1 MKALAAKWKRLT
13 PEQRLHGRP
22 YPIVAITGGV
32 ASGKSTV
39 AAFLKEQGVPMI
51 SADQLVKDIYAWKET
66 QAWLKVL
73 CPAVVSESG
82 IDFPQLRKTVFVDP
96 ALKTQVETYLYERLP
111 QAFALAEKKFPR
123 IPWLAYEVPLLFER
137 NLQASFDVVIVSWVR
152 REVQKNRLLS
162 RDPHTTVETAEAI
175 LAQQLSLDEKKLKA
189 DLVFDNS
196 GPLDKAALKKLWAQL
211 T

>member
-13 PEQRLHGRP
+13 PEQRLHGRS
-22 YPIVAITGGV
+22 YPIVALTGGV

-39 AAFLKEQGVPMI
+39 AAFLKDQGVPMI
-51 SADQLVKDIYAWKET
+51 SADQLVKDIYAWKDT
-66 QAWLKVL
+66 QAWLKAL
-73 CPAVVSESG
+73 CPAVILEAGV
-82 IDFPQLRKTVFVDP
+82 DFPQLRKMVFADP
-96 ALKTQVETYLYERLP
+96 ALKSQVESYLYDRLP
-111 QAFALAEKKFPR
+111 QAFAVAEKRFPR
-123 IPWLAYEVPLLFER
+123 IPWLVYEVPLLFER

-175 LAQQLSLDEKKLKA
+175 LSQQMSLDEKKIKA

-196 GPLDKAALKKLWAQL
+196 GPLEKAALKKLWAQL

>member
-1 MKALAAKWKRLT
+1 MKALAAQWNRLT
-13 PEQRLHGRP
+13 PEQRLHGRS
-22 YPIVAITGGV
+22 YPIVALTGGV

-66 QAWLKVL
+66 QAWLKEL
-73 CPAVVSESG
+73 CPAVITESG
-82 IDFPQLRKTVFVDP
+82 IDFPQLRKIVFTDP
-96 ALKTQVETYLYERLP
+96 ALKAQVETYLYERLP
-111 QAFALAEKKFPR
+111 QAFTLAEKKFPR
-123 IPWLAYEVPLLFER
+123 IPWLVYEIPLLFER
-137 NLQASFDVVIVSWVR
+137 NLQSSFDVVIVTWVR

-175 LAQQLSLDEKKLKA
+175 LAQQLSLDEKKLRA

-196 GPLDKAALKKLWAQL
+196 GPLEKAALKKLWAQL

>member
-13 PEQRLHGRP
+13 PEQRLHGRS
-22 YPIVAITGGV
+22 YPIVALTGGV

-39 AAFLKEQGVPMI
+39 AAFFKEQGVPMI
-51 SADQLVKDIYAWKET
+51 SADQLVKDIYGWKET
-66 QAWLKVL
+66 QAWLKAL
-73 CPAVVSESG
+73 CPAVISESG
-82 IDFPQLRKTVFVDP
+82 IDFPQLRKIVFTDP
-96 ALKTQVETYLYERLP
+96 VLKTQVETYLYERLP
-111 QAFALAEKKFPR
+111 QAFAVSEKKFPL
-123 IPWLAYEVPLLFER
+123 IPWLVYEIPLLFER

-175 LAQQLSLDEKKLKA
+175 LAQQMSLDEKKLKA

-196 GPLDKAALKKLWAQL
+196 GPLEKAALKKLWSQL